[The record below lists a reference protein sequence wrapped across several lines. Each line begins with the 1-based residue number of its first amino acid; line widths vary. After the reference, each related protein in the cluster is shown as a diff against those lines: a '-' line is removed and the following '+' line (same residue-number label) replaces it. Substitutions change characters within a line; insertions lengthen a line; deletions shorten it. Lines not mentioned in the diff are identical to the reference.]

1 LKVVPVS
8 PNKISALQIAG
19 AKGWLA
25 AAAAVL
31 LFTGPASVRTQVRP
45 DVPAEEFARRVQ
57 EKVNGI
63 RDFSADFVQSYEGG
77 VLRKRTT
84 ERGRVLIKKPG
95 RMRWTYTAPEEK
107 LFVADGTR
115 MYFWVPA
122 DKQVVV
128 RNVPRDSEA
137 ATPLLFLTGRGEL
150 VRDFVVSYTT
160 LAQAPPD
167 TVALKLVP
175 RRQERDYDWL
185 TLVVDRQS
193 LALRM
198 LVAGDSQGGVSTFSF
213 SNLKENVGL
222 PDGNFTFKVPRGAD
236 VVTQ

>member
-1 LKVVPVS
+1 MNALRKH
-8 PNKISALQIAG
+8 ISVA
-19 AKGWLA
+19 WSVLA
-25 AAAAVL
+25 AAL
-31 LFTGPASVRTQVRP
+31 LLVGGPGDSPAQVRP
-45 DVPAEEFARRVQ
+45 DVPVEEFAGRVQ
-57 EKVNGI
+57 THVNGI

-77 VLRKRTT
+77 ALRKRAT

-128 RNVPRDSEA
+128 RNVPPDSEA
-137 ATPLLFLTGRGEL
+137 ATPLLFLTGKGEL

-160 LAQAPPD
+160 LPEAPPD

-185 TLVVDRQS
+185 TLVVDRHS

>member
-1 LKVVPVS
+1 MNLLQKQAPAVRG
-8 PNKISALQIAG
+8 ALATG
-19 AKGWLA
+19 VLMAALLA
-25 AAAAVL
+25 HVK
-31 LFTGPASVRTQVRP
+31 TQVRP
-45 DVPAEEFARRVQ
+45 EVPAEEFARRVQ
-57 EKVNGI
+57 EKVSSI

-128 RNVPRDSEA
+128 RDVPPEGQE
-137 ATPLLFLTGRGEL
+137 ATPLLFLTGRGQL
-150 VRDFVVSYTT
+150 LRDFLVSYAT
-160 LAQAPPD
+160 LTQAPPD

-193 LALRM
+193 LSLRM

-213 SNLKENVGL
+213 SNLRENTGL

-236 VVTQ
+236 IVTQ

>member
-1 LKVVPVS
+1 LH
-8 PNKISALQIAG
+8 A
-19 AKGWLA
+19 
-25 AAAAVL
+25 
-31 LFTGPASVRTQVRP
+31 QVRP
-45 DVPAEEFARRVQ
+45 DVPADEFARRVQ
-57 EKVNGI
+57 DRVNGI

-77 VLRKRTT
+77 ALRKRTT

-128 RNVPRDSEA
+128 RNVPPDGQA
-137 ATPLLFLTGRGEL
+137 ATPLLFLTGKGEL
-150 VRDFVVSYTT
+150 LRDFVVSYAT
-160 LAQAPPD
+160 LAQAPPG

-185 TLVVDRQS
+185 TLVVDGQS

-213 SNLKENVGL
+213 SNMKENTGL
-222 PDGNFTFKVPRGAD
+222 PDGNFTFKVPRDAD

>member
-1 LKVVPVS
+1 MALWLVGAPVP
-8 PNKISALQIAG
+8 L
-19 AKGWLA
+19 
-25 AAAAVL
+25 
-31 LFTGPASVRTQVRP
+31 PAQARP
-45 DVPAEEFARRVQ
+45 DEPAGEFARRVQ

-128 RNVPRDSEA
+128 RDIPPDGQE
-137 ATPLLFLTGRGEL
+137 ATPLLFLTGRGHL
-150 VRDFVVSYTT
+150 ARDFVASYTT
-160 LAQAPPD
+160 QAQAPPG

-175 RRQERDYDWL
+175 KRQERDYDWL
-185 TLVVDRQS
+185 TLVVDRES

-198 LVAGDSQGGVSTFSF
+198 LGAGDSQGGVSTFTF
-213 SNLKENVGL
+213 SNLKENTGL
-222 PDGNFTFKVPRGAD
+222 PDGSFTFKVPRGAD
-236 VVTQ
+236 IVTQ